1 MESSSH
7 LIKVLNGPHAGAQCS
22 FMDGEDLLVGNSDMA
37 DVFLSDP
44 HITPSHFRIR
54 SGNEGYFITPME
66 GVVLVDGKR
75 IPEEV
80 TVKLGQVVTAGSTS
94 LAVGPAGTL
103 WPSLLIPE
111 TKGVEALAEVI
122 SEEGSSPSQ
131 KPTPPAKRGMI
142 HGFLIALLAGVLL
155 FSGWLLFAVGDE
167 EKKPKMAYPGD
178 TEKMRSDKVDELTVN
193 KMNPIGERLAAE
205 IPGANTVIDKSR
217 NNYQLRIFVRGE
229 EQAKKARRMVG
240 ESGAGIFAE
249 VVDLDEIDQILKDI
263 LKEQN
268 LSINA
273 LAQSDGT
280 VEFSGYLAN
289 KGQIDQLALE
299 VATELPFLA
308 QHYELIIYG
317 DRTADQIN
325 QMLESFNLAAS
336 VKATAANDGIHF
348 VGSLQPAQQT
358 TWEKAFSAIS
368 AKYGSALKEFDEVT
382 YGGASTATPELQKLL
397 GAPVV
402 GITFGSSA
410 WIELANGS
418 RLFQGSSVGNG
429 MTLQKISPTEIV
441 ASGPQGSV
449 RISPSSLSI
458 RPPSSNPKANSAK

>member
-7 LIKVLNGPHAGAQCS
+7 LIKVLNGPHSGAQCA
-22 FMDGEDLLVGNSDMA
+22 FMDGEDLLVGNSDGA

-54 SGNEGYFITPME
+54 SDNGGYLITPVE
-66 GVVLVDGKR
+66 GVVLIDGKR
-75 IPEEV
+75 IPEAV

-94 LAVGPAGTL
+94 LAIGPAGTL
-103 WPSLLIPE
+103 WPSLLIPDI
-111 TKGVEALAEVI
+111 KAVEALAEVTP
-122 SEEGSSPSQ
+122 EEAAPPPP
-131 KPTPPAKRGMI
+131 KPAPPAKRGMI
-142 HGFLIALLAGVLL
+142 HGFLIASLAGVLL
-155 FSGWLLFAVGDE
+155 FSGWVLFAVGDE
-167 EKKPKMAYPGD
+167 EKKPRMAYPGD
-178 TEKMRSDKVDELTVN
+178 TEKMRSDKVDEITVN
-193 KMNPIGERLAAE
+193 KMNPIGERLATE

-249 VVDLDEIDQILKDI
+249 VVDLDEIDQILRDI

-280 VEFSGYLAN
+280 VDFSGYIAN
-289 KGQIDQLALE
+289 KSEIDQLALE

-308 QHYELIIYG
+308 QHYELILYG
-317 DRTADQIN
+317 DQTADQIN
-325 QMLESFNLAAS
+325 MMLESFNLAAS

-348 VGSLQPAQQT
+348 VGSLQPSQQKA
-358 TWEKAFSAIS
+358 WEKAFSAIN
-368 AKYGSALKEFDEVT
+368 AKYGAALKEFDEVT
-382 YGGASTATPELQKLL
+382 FGGAGSAAPELQKLL

-441 ASGPQGSV
+441 FIGPQGSV
-449 RISPSSLSI
+449 CISPSSLSI
-458 RPPSSNPKANSAK
+458 RPPAAAPSTNNEK